1 MNWQLQVALF
11 NKLNVSAI
19 TNIVRGVYDHVP
31 QAADAGD
38 DSQFPYITIGEARI
52 NEFDT
57 DEVLGFD
64 ASCVIHVWS
73 RQRGRKQVKQIQ
85 DVIYQLLH
93 RANLAIV
100 GYDLITIDQEFA
112 ESFVD
117 SDGLTRHGVQQFRV
131 LFQNP

>member
-19 TNIVRGVYDHVP
+19 TSLVRGVYDNVP
-31 QAADAGD
+31 QADNAAD
-38 DSQFPYITIGEARI
+38 DSQFPYITIGEARA

-64 ASCVIHVWS
+64 ASCVIHVWG
-73 RQRGRKQVKQIQ
+73 RKRGRKEVKQIQ
-85 DVIYQLLH
+85 DQIYQVLH
-93 RANLAIV
+93 RANLTIL
-100 GYDLITIDQEFA
+100 GYDFISIDHQFA

>member
-11 NKLNVSAI
+11 NKLNVSSI
-19 TNIVRGVYDHVP
+19 TSLVRGVYDHVP

-38 DSQFPYITIGEARI
+38 DTQFPYITIGEARV

-57 DEVLGFD
+57 DATLGFD
-64 ASCVIHVWS
+64 ATAVIHVWG
-73 RQRGRKQVKQIQ
+73 RQRGRKEVKQIQ
-85 DVIYQLLH
+85 DQIYQVLH
-93 RANLAIV
+93 RANLTII
-100 GYDLITIDQEFA
+100 GYHFLSIDQEFA

-131 LFQNP
+131 LFENP